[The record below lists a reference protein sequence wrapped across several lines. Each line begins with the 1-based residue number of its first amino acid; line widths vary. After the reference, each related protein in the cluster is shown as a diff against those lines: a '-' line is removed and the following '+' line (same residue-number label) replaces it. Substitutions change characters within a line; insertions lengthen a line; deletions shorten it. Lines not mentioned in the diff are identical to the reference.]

1 RSKTS
6 TADRCSSAS
15 ATARRGS
22 SRPIC
27 DAARPGPRR
36 LPVIACSGLGQRRA
50 AMKGNDDVVAML
62 NKVLYNELTAINQYF
77 LHSRMLRN
85 WGVTKLAKY
94 EYEQS
99 LDEMRHA
106 DKLIERILLLEGL
119 PHLQDPGK
127 LLIGEDVEEILKCDL
142 RLEQIAIP
150 VLKEGIALCDRAND
164 YVSRR
169 LIEEIL
175 VSEEVH
181 VDTLEAQF
189 ELIKRVGLQN
199 YVQLQ
204 SE

>member
-6 TADRCSSAS
+6 TADRCSGAS

-27 DAARPGPRR
+27 DAARPVARG
-36 LPVIACSGLGQRRA
+36 LPVIACSGVGQRRA
-50 AMKGNDDVVAML
+50 AMEGNEDVVAIWNRGL
-62 NKVLYNELTAINQYF
+62 SNELTAINQYF

-106 DKLIERILLLEGL
+106 DKLIERILFLEGL
-119 PHLQDPGK
+119 PNLQDLGK

-142 RLEQIAIP
+142 RLEQI
-150 VLKEGIALCDRAND
+150 
-164 YVSRR
+164 
-169 LIEEIL
+169 
-175 VSEEVH
+175 
-181 VDTLEAQF
+181 
-189 ELIKRVGLQN
+189 
-199 YVQLQ
+199 
-204 SE
+204 